1 MSVEFGIKSGKSM
14 LKILVSGDSKRGVG
28 EGGASVFLVKI
39 TNGRCNSLKWLAFPK
54 F

>member
-28 EGGASVFLVKI
+28 GGASVFLVKI